1 MSILIVDD
9 DVDVL
14 DRLRRVLENRGF
26 SVITAKSGAEGISRA
41 IETKPELVLLDLVLP
56 DMHGLEVLEELRR
69 LSPKS
74 KVVIISAFAGVSD
87 AVRAIKLGASDILVK
102 PFHIE
107 ELVSTVKRTLEEA
120 RLERRVEARVDE
132 DVIKALSN
140 PVRRQI
146 VLHLYNMGT
155 SRFSNIARSLG
166 LTDASKLSYH
176 LRVLGKIGIIRKGK
190 AGDYTLTPEGRTL
203 VKRLVLSA

>member
-203 VKRLVLSA
+203 VKKLVLSA

>member
-155 SRFSNIARSLG
+155 SRFSNIARSLK
-166 LTDASKLSYH
+166 LDDASKLSYH

-203 VKRLVLSA
+203 VKKLVLSA